1 MAEKVWRFQG
11 KLQENE
17 NRVITQA
24 EGSVTEIEEGKSPEL
39 EVRADEGK
47 LIIDLKVP
55 TKKVLDSMGVGK
67 QYLVDG
73 SDTSATGQKYG
84 EIFNDYAN
92 NVASGIYSHVSGYY
106 NEAKYPYQTVI
117 GKYNNNMENNVFEI
131 GYGDDI
137 YNKKN
142 IFRVDKKGNVIAMGD
157 IKNGNGVSLE
167 SLNND
172 KVSNTDLNFY
182 IKESQAR
189 IHRYTNKNSLLVSE
203 ETTISQI
210 EFLTTEATTP
220 LFWAT
225 VGFTLSDD
233 AVVTIN
239 YYIQDVL
246 QSDDTLQ
253 QNFSAGKNFL
263 TLFNIFDIKE
273 DFGGTLKVTMQVS
286 NGTASIGEFCV
297 KSALYVQGVG
307 ITAVWNGKLSVT
319 DNIQKINL
327 NQNNLMK
334 IKTFKEEVKVNII
347 NPDTREIK
355 QKIPSIKL
363 NNNNIKVTGIKE
375 FIEVEEIVLN
385 YIFNTSNANNILYN
399 RNYIRI
405 EENNFK
411 LKTEYTY
418 PAVESPIDAGKMS
431 IIKIQT
437 DDKTSIEKIKKVKIS
452 YD

>member
-1 MAEKVWRFQG
+1 MIEKIWRFQG

-39 EVRADEGK
+39 EVSANEGK

-73 SDTSATGQKYG
+73 SDTSTTGQKYG

-92 NVASGIYSHVSGYY
+92 NVASGIYSHAGGFHT
-106 NEAKYPYQTVI
+106 EAKYPYQTVL
-117 GKYNNNMENNVFEI
+117 GKYNNNMESSVFEI

-142 IFRVDKKGNVIAMGD
+142 VFRVDKSGNVIAMGD
-157 IKNGNGVSLE
+157 IKNGEGI
-167 SLNND
+167 SLNSLDRD
-172 KVSNTDLNFY
+172 KISNTDLNFY
-182 IKESQAR
+182 IAESQAR
-189 IHRYTNKNSLLVSE
+189 IHRYTNKDSFTVSG

-220 LFWAT
+220 LYWAT
-225 VGFTLSDD
+225 AGFTLSDD

-273 DFGGTLKVTMQVS
+273 DFGGTLRVTMKVS

-307 ITAVWNGKLSVT
+307 ITAAWNGRINVT
-319 DNIQKINL
+319 DNIKKITLNNEIQKVS
-327 NQNNLMK
+327 K
-334 IKTFKEEVKVNII
+334 FKEDIKITQYIPIPNNI
-347 NPDTREIK
+347 R
-355 QKIPSIKL
+355 QRIPSVSL
-363 NNNNIKVTGIKE
+363 NNGGIKVTGIRD
-375 FIEVEEIVLN
+375 FVEVGEIVLN
-385 YIFNTSNANNILYN
+385 YIFNTSKAQVYLYN
-399 RNYIRI
+399 KNYIKI
-405 EENNFK
+405 EDNKFK
-411 LKTEYTY
+411 INTQYTY
-418 PAVESPIDAGKMS
+418 PSVESSIDVGK
-431 IIKIQT
+431 ILTVKIPT
-437 DDKTSIEKIKKVKIS
+437 DDKISIERIDIINV
-452 YD
+452 

>member
-1 MAEKVWRFQG
+1 MAEKIWRFQG
-11 KLQENE
+11 KLEENE
-17 NRVITQA
+17 NRVITRA

-39 EVRADEGK
+39 EVSADEGK

-67 QYLVDG
+67 QYLVNG
-73 SDTSATGQKYG
+73 SDTSTTGQKYG

-92 NVASGIYSHVSGYY
+92 NVASGIYSHAGGFHT
-106 NEAKYPYQTVI
+106 EAKYPYQTVI

-286 NGTASIGEFCV
+286 NGTASINEFCV

-437 DDKTSIEKIKKVKIS
+437 DDKASIEKIKKVKIS

>member
-1 MAEKVWRFQG
+1 MAEKIWRFQG
-11 KLQENE
+11 KLEENE
-17 NRVITQA
+17 NRVITRA

-39 EVRADEGK
+39 EVSADEGK

-55 TKKVLDSMGVGK
+55 TKKVLDALGVGK
-67 QYLVDG
+67 QYLVNG
-73 SDTSATGQKYG
+73 NEATITGQKYG
-84 EIFNDYAN
+84 EIFNDYTN

-286 NGTASIGEFCV
+286 NGTASINEFCV

-327 NQNNLMK
+327 NQNNLIK

-437 DDKTSIEKIKKVKIS
+437 DDKASIEKIKKVKIS

>member
-1 MAEKVWRFQG
+1 MAEKIWRFQG

-39 EVRADEGK
+39 EVSADEGK

-73 SDTSATGQKYG
+73 SDTSTTGQKYG
-84 EIFNDYAN
+84 EIFNDYTN
-92 NVASGIYSHVSGYY
+92 NVASGIYSHAGGFRT
-106 NEAKYPYQTVI
+106 EAKYPYQTVL
-117 GKYNNNMENNVFEI
+117 GKYNNNIESSVFEI
-131 GYGDDI
+131 GYGDDS

-142 IFRVDKKGNVIAMGD
+142 VFRVDKNGNVIIMGD
-157 IKNGNGVSLE
+157 IKNGEGVSLN
-167 SLNND
+167 SLNNN
-172 KVSNTDLNFY
+172 KISNTDLNYY
-182 IKESQAR
+182 IAESQAR
-189 IHRYTNKNSLLVSE
+189 IHRYTNKNSFTVSG

-220 LFWAT
+220 LYWAT

-273 DFGGTLKVTMQVS
+273 DYAGTLRVTMKVS

-307 ITAVWNGKLSVT
+307 ITAAWNGRIKVT
-319 DNIQKINL
+319 DNITKIVF
-327 NQNNLMK
+327 NNVEEK
-334 IKTFKEEVKVNII
+334 VSNFKEDVRVTKYIPIPNSIQQRISSISFNSSQI
-347 NPDTREIK
+347 N
-355 QKIPSIKL
+355 
-363 NNNNIKVTGIKE
+363 VTGIRDS
-375 FIEVEEIVLN
+375 VEISGLN
-385 YIFNTSNANNILYN
+385 
-399 RNYIRI
+399 
-405 EENNFK
+405 
-411 LKTEYTY
+411 
-418 PAVESPIDAGKMS
+418 
-431 IIKIQT
+431 
-437 DDKTSIEKIKKVKIS
+437 
-452 YD
+452 